1 MKKFARPGHF
11 LSFFL
16 LLNIVLVLILAGCD
30 NSNGDD
36 PPLAY
41 IDITIL
47 PNSTL
52 YQELNVIGGWMYLG
66 QTDGVVPPS
75 RGLIVYRL
83 SSDQFMAYERTP
95 PFKPDSCCNESGKE
109 CSALMVGDQYPF
121 VVDTCT
127 DSRYLIL
134 DGSPVSGPS
143 GKYLYTY
150 FTDYDGYTLYIHN

>member
-1 MKKFARPGHF
+1 MDWSKARYLKWILVVA
-11 LSFFL
+11 LSLIAFFP
-16 LLNIVLVLILAGCD
+16 ACD
-30 NSNGDD
+30 ESDEN

-41 IDITIL
+41 IDITIN

-52 YQELNVIGGWMYLG
+52 YDQLNVVGGWMYLDES
-66 QTDGVVPPS
+66 DGVVAPS
-75 RGLIVYRL
+75 RGLIVYRASTDMFL
-83 SSDQFMAYERTP
+83 AYDRTP
-95 PFKPDSCCNESGKE
+95 PYKADSCCNSSKTW
-109 CSALMVGDQYPF
+109 CTRLLVGDEYPF

-150 FTDYDGYTLYIHN
+150 VAEYDGYTLYIHN